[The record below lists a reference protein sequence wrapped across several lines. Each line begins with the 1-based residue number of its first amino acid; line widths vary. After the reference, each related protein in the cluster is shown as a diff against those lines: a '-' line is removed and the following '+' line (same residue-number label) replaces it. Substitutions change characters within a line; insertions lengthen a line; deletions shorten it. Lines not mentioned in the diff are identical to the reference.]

1 MHKSYTAVVV
11 GLGVVGS
18 ATLWR
23 LAQQQQD
30 VLGLEAGAPINLQEV
45 PMVARGYFARRTG
58 KVRITYHFWRKR
70 IWAGESCKRL
80 ATGHCCITAGAFHRA
95 HSLWS
100 CFRQCGIREGW
111 RYCSST
117 TDRC

>member
-30 VLGLEAGAPINLQEV
+30 VLGLEAARRSICREV

-80 ATGHCCITAGAFHRA
+80 ATGHCCITAGGF
-95 HSLWS
+95 
-100 CFRQCGIREGW
+100 
-111 RYCSST
+111 SSGPFALELFQAVRHPRRLAVLLIN
-117 TDRC
+117 D

>member
-30 VLGLEAGAPINLQEV
+30 VLGLEAGAPINLQ
-45 PMVARGYFARRTG
+45 GSSYG
-58 KVRITYHFWRKR
+58 GSRI
-70 IWAGESCKRL
+70 
-80 ATGHCCITAGAFHRA
+80 
-95 HSLWS
+95 
-100 CFRQCGIREGW
+100 FRQA
-111 RYCSST
+111 Y
-117 TDRC
+117 